1 MRSKLASNG
10 GQHPGLLLQRYF
22 DGPRA
27 ERDKPGERRT
37 LFKAV
42 VDAGQCPGLEAVYG
56 PAFSRWKLSLPE
68 GTKTSELATV
78 SNRLIIGLGS
88 QNVLETGLTLHH
100 TYGVPIIPGSAL
112 KGLAAHYCAQA
123 WGASEP
129 KYRKGKD
136 SYHQL
141 MFGNTGDGGV
151 IAFHDA
157 WLLPE
162 SLPTTFTRDVMTP
175 HHPNWQKED
184 SPAPTDF
191 DSPTPISYLSVRGT
205 FLVAVSW
212 AGPEHEQST
221 KWTGRAMELLV
232 QALSDWGVGGKTSSG
247 YGRLSD
253 PKTSTTG
260 QGTAAPAQMPPS
272 DGKVEVTILEHMPK
286 TGANAFRVQE
296 EGKGRGM
303 LNHGIPLSPLP
314 EVGAKVRV
322 IWDPKSGVT
331 NPAYRWS
338 PDVPVVPPKRG
349 GTSHKSQ
356 R

>member
-141 MFGNTGDGGV
+141 MFGNTDDGGV

-175 HHPNWQKED
+175 HHPN
-184 SPAPTDF
+184 
-191 DSPTPISYLSVRGT
+191 
-205 FLVAVSW
+205 
-212 AGPEHEQST
+212 
-221 KWTGRAMELLV
+221 
-232 QALSDWGVGGKTSSG
+232 
-247 YGRLSD
+247 
-253 PKTSTTG
+253 
-260 QGTAAPAQMPPS
+260 
-272 DGKVEVTILEHMPK
+272 
-286 TGANAFRVQE
+286 
-296 EGKGRGM
+296 
-303 LNHGIPLSPLP
+303 
-314 EVGAKVRV
+314 
-322 IWDPKSGVT
+322 
-331 NPAYRWS
+331 
-338 PDVPVVPPKRG
+338 
-349 GTSHKSQ
+349 
-356 R
+356 